1 MNTNTGTNILK
12 YIKEKSQ
19 TRPAELVH
27 SFGFTQA
34 AIHRQ
39 LNKLLALKLIEKI
52 GAPPKVYYQLTGS
65 GIEEEIKKALIKDPH
80 IISAYILG
88 SYLSGNTNQES
99 DFDLAVVV
107 NKNLPGL
114 QKEIYNSIQKIKFP
128 RNLDLSVVDKN
139 SSPLFLFQIVSTGKR
154 IFEKNTLEV
163 IAFEDFSLHNYYDT
177 AHLRH
182 LNYLSLKEKFLYAN

>member
-12 YIKEKSQ
+12 FIKENSRV
-19 TRPAELVH
+19 RPAKLVR

-39 LNKLLALKLIEKI
+39 LNKLLAKKLIEKV
-52 GAPPKVYYQLTGS
+52 GVPPKTYYQLTG
-65 GIEEEIKKALIKDPH
+65 GIDLEIKEALSKNPK
-80 IISAYILG
+80 IISGYILG
-88 SYLSGNTNQES
+88 SYLSGNTNSES

-107 NKNLPGL
+107 NNKLTESEVYDL
-114 QKEIYNSIQKIKFP
+114 IKKIKFP
-128 RNLDLSVVDKN
+128 RDLDLSVVNKD

-154 IFEKNTLEV
+154 IYEKNFFEA

-177 AHLRH
+177 AYLRK
-182 LNYLSLKEKFLYAN
+182 LNYSYLKQKFAYAY

>member
-1 MNTNTGTNILK
+1 MQSTDNRFLEFIKIHGDIRPMDLARELNISKAALHQHLK
-12 YIKEKSQ
+12 
-19 TRPAELVH
+19 RLVKN
-27 SFGFTQA
+27 G
-34 AIHRQ
+34 
-39 LNKLLALKLIEKI
+39 LVEKI
-52 GAPPKVYYQLTGS
+52 GTPPKVYYQSAVG
-65 GIEEEIKKALIKDPH
+65 GIEEEIKKALIKNPH

-88 SYLSGNTNQES
+88 SYLSGNTDQES

-114 QKEIYNSIQKIKFP
+114 EKDIYNSIQKIKFP
-128 RNLDLSVVDKN
+128 KNLDLSVVDKN
-139 SSPLFLFQIVSTGKR
+139 SSPLFLFQIISTGKR
-154 IFEKNTLEV
+154 IFEKNTFEA

>member
-1 MNTNTGTNILK
+1 MTTNTNKKILGL
-12 YIKEKSQ
+12 IKQNGRE
-19 TRPAELVH
+19 RPVDLVR

-39 LNKLLALKLIEKI
+39 LNKLLAKKIIERVGK
-52 GAPPKVYYQLTGS
+52 PPKVYYQLAGG
-65 GIEEEIKKALIKDPH
+65 GIELEINKALAKNPK

-88 SYLSGNTNQES
+88 SYLSGDTNQES

-107 NKNLPGL
+107 RNKMTED
-114 QKEIYNSIQKIKFP
+114 QIYNLIKNIKFP
-128 RNLDLSVVDKN
+128 RELDLSVVDKT

-154 IFEKNTLEV
+154 IFEKNTFEA